1 MVMGVGGGAGGIVC
15 GRTTCNHLM
24 RRYTWKTP

>member
-1 MVMGVGGGAGGIVC
+1 MGVGMVMGLGGGAGGIVC

-24 RRYTWKTP
+24 RRYT